1 MTALNK
7 LEEMGL
13 RPEKKKTRKPEESI
27 ATLEEISKDR
37 KKIQQLDLLIEGLS
51 ETDTRELII
60 YGVYVKKHLASLIP
74 VSRERRIEKT
84 LEYLSRMIEN
94 FTKSSELS
102 K

>member
-1 MTALNK
+1 MSVLNK
-7 LEEMGL
+7 LEEMGYK
-13 RPEKKKTRKPEESI
+13 PKKEKAKRPEESI
-27 ATLEEISKDR
+27 ATLTEISKDP

-74 VSRERRIEKT
+74 VSREKRIEKT
-84 LEYLSRMIEN
+84 LEYLSRMIQN
-94 FTKSSELS
+94 FAKSPELF